1 MLTCAQNN
9 KKLDTPK
16 DQRMSATVAQYPVEP
31 HVARTR
37 MLDDVSAAKKHMNA
51 QVRVASP
58 VVSPAVLPMRALNL
72 ATSQH
77 NAPVV
82 ESERIALVL
91 DMDECLVHSKFVNEV
106 EYRQNEYRPS
116 ELQQYEDTFEIVMD
130 DGERAVVHKRPGL
143 DRFLEEASKHFDVY
157 VFTAGLEAYG
167 KPILDELDPKGNL
180 LAGRFFRESCQQRKG
195 MFLKDLRVVRKDLS
209 KVILVDNNPVSFL
222 LQPSNGIPVPSF
234 YDDAN
239 DHTLESLTK
248 VLASL
253 RELEDVRPRLHQ
265 LFRLADLLSEHQR
278 MILS

>member
-1 MLTCAQNN
+1 
-9 KKLDTPK
+9 
-16 DQRMSATVAQYPVEP
+16 MSATVAQYPVEP

-37 MLDDVSAAKKHMNA
+37 LLDDVSAAKKHLHT
-51 QVRVASP
+51 RASSA
-58 VVSPAVLPMRALNL
+58 VVSPTPVPVRALHK
-72 ATSQH
+72 APQPTSTSD
-77 NAPVV
+77 AA
-82 ESERIALVL
+82 EERVALVL
-91 DMDECLVHSKFVNEV
+91 DMDECLVHSKFVNEMV
-106 EYRQNEYRPS
+106 EYRQNEYRPD
-116 ELQQYEDTFEIVMD
+116 ELKQYADTFEIEMD
-130 DGERAVVHKRPGL
+130 DGERAVVYKRPGL

-167 KPILDELDPKGNL
+167 KPILDELDPKGTL
-180 LAGRFFRESCQQRKG
+180 FAGRFFRESCQQRKG

-239 DHTLESLTK
+239 DRTLESLTK
-248 VLASL
+248 VLMSL
-253 RELEDVRPRLHQ
+253 RELDDVRPRLHQ

>member
-1 MLTCAQNN
+1 
-9 KKLDTPK
+9 
-16 DQRMSATVAQYPVEP
+16 MSATVAQYPVEP

-37 MLDDVSAAKKHMNA
+37 RLDSVSAAKKQMNA
-51 QVRVASP
+51 HVRAATTVVAPTTTPLLPVRAVASHKP
-58 VVSPAVLPMRALNL
+58 VMRTAVSADPAGP
-72 ATSQH
+72 
-77 NAPVV
+77 
-82 ESERIALVL
+82 SERVALVL
-91 DMDECLVHSKFVNEV
+91 DMDECLVHSKFVNDV

-116 ELQQYEDTFEIVMD
+116 ALQQYADTFEIEMD

-143 DRFLEEASKHFDVY
+143 DRFLAEASQHFDVY

-167 KPILDELDPKGNL
+167 KPILDALDPKGTL
-180 LAGRFFRESCQQRKG
+180 FAGRFFRASCQQRKG
-195 MFLKDLRVVRKDLS
+195 MFLKDLRVVRPDLS

-239 DHTLESLTK
+239 DRTLESLTK

-253 RELEDVRPRLHQ
+253 RDLDDVRPRLHQ
-265 LFRLADLLSEHQR
+265 LFRLADLLAEHQR

>member
-1 MLTCAQNN
+1 
-9 KKLDTPK
+9 
-16 DQRMSATVAQYPVEP
+16 MSATVAQYPVEP
-31 HVARTR
+31 HATRAR
-37 MLDDVSAAKKHMNA
+37 LHDDVSAAKKHMQHA
-51 QVRVASP
+51 QVRAASAVVAPTP
-58 VVSPAVLPMRALNL
+58 VSVRALHKP
-72 ATSQH
+72 ATPTDDV
-77 NAPVV
+77 A
-82 ESERIALVL
+82 EERVALVL

-106 EYRQNEYRPS
+106 EYRQSEYRPS
-116 ELQQYEDTFEIVMD
+116 ELKQYADTFEIEMD
-130 DGERAVVHKRPGL
+130 DGERAVVYKRPGL

-180 LAGRFFRESCQQRKG
+180 FAGRFFRESCQQRKG

-234 YDDAN
+234 YDDAS
-239 DHTLESLTK
+239 DRTLESLTK

-253 RELEDVRPRLHQ
+253 RALEDVRPRLHQ

>member
-1 MLTCAQNN
+1 
-9 KKLDTPK
+9 
-16 DQRMSATVAQYPVEP
+16 MSATVAQYPVEP

-51 QVRVASP
+51 QVRAGSAA
-58 VVSPAVLPMRALNL
+58 VSPAPLPMRALHL
-72 ATSQH
+72 PTASTSSG
-77 NAPVV
+77 NPV

-106 EYRQNEYRPS
+106 EYRQSEYRPNA
-116 ELQQYEDTFEIVMD
+116 LQQYDDTFEIVMD
-130 DGERAVVHKRPGL
+130 DGERAIVHKRPGL

-167 KPILDELDPKGNL
+167 KPILDELDPKGTL
-180 LAGRFFRESCQQRKG
+180 FAGRFFRESCQQRKG

-209 KVILVDNNPVSFL
+209 KIILVDNNPVSFL

-234 YDDAN
+234 YDDAG
-239 DHTLESLTK
+239 DRTLDSLTK